1 MIYLFDVDGTLT
13 EPRKPITDEDRV
25 VLTKWL
31 NQPHVQGN
39 CYIVTGSDK
48 DKIKEQLTDSIL
60 DKFAGKFY
68 CLGNYYVEGKE
79 DIKYINEFPVDEELL
94 NDCEQ
99 FINGSRFKV
108 RYGNHIEKRVGMINV
123 SVCGRDI
130 PVEKRHEY
138 SQYDYYS
145 NERKEFAERMNEKYR
160 EKYEF
165 SVGGEISIDVSMRGK
180 DKSQVL
186 RYLIEHKQ
194 VNPEQVIFFGDKC
207 LPGGND
213 HRLAYV
219 VEQGNGTVYQI
230 REKRETYALLSNGI
244 F

>member
-79 DIKYINEFPVDEELL
+79 EDIKYINEFPVDEELL
-94 NDCEQ
+94 NDC
-99 FINGSRFKV
+99 
-108 RYGNHIEKRVGMINV
+108 
-123 SVCGRDI
+123 
-130 PVEKRHEY
+130 
-138 SQYDYYS
+138 
-145 NERKEFAERMNEKYR
+145 
-160 EKYEF
+160 
-165 SVGGEISIDVSMRGK
+165 
-180 DKSQVL
+180 
-186 RYLIEHKQ
+186 
-194 VNPEQVIFFGDKC
+194 
-207 LPGGND
+207 
-213 HRLAYV
+213 
-219 VEQGNGTVYQI
+219 
-230 REKRETYALLSNGI
+230 
-244 F
+244 